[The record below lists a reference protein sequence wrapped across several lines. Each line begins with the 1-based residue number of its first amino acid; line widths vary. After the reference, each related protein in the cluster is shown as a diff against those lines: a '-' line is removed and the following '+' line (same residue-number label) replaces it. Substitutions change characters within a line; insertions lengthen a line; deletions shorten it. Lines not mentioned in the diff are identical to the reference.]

1 MLRKR
6 GSSSSSPTN
15 FVQWIVVMAA
25 IAAVVYGAHEWWRR
39 RRRAGSPSPLVRA
52 ASAAASAAAASAA
65 TASAVAAATAMQKK
79 DKAMALTA
87 AAATPAVAMADVT
100 TDKKDKDTDAAYAS
114 VVASAEA
121 EADRSVERF
130 SERRVSPSPSS
141 LATSMEV
148 ANRENDLY
156 VYFDL
161 AKENFLRDPLVGRV
175 VCRLRPDVAPRTV
188 DNFLQLV
195 AAHKYDDT
203 VFHRVVKDFMVQGG
217 DLVNGNGTG
226 TYTARG
232 GAGTTF
238 DDEPFVL
245 KHDRPGTLSMANSG
259 PNTNGSQFFIT
270 TALAPHLDGKH
281 VVFGHVIKGLE
292 YVHDLENELVDHE
305 HRPIRRCYVHRAGV
319 LAAASKAKKKKKNA
333 AAAHDNNDAHLA
345 LDGRPRSSR
354 QAVQ

>member
-1 MLRKR
+1 
-6 GSSSSSPTN
+6 
-15 FVQWIVVMAA
+15 
-25 IAAVVYGAHEWWRR
+25 
-39 RRRAGSPSPLVRA
+39 
-52 ASAAASAAAASAA
+52 
-65 TASAVAAATAMQKK
+65 
-79 DKAMALTA
+79 
-87 AAATPAVAMADVT
+87 
-100 TDKKDKDTDAAYAS
+100 
-114 VVASAEA
+114 
-121 EADRSVERF
+121 
-130 SERRVSPSPSS
+130 
-141 LATSMEV
+141 MEV